1 MSHMDDIRS
10 ELFGEMSDAQRARQI
25 INQNASMAA
34 AQLVDLAVN
43 GVSERTR
50 LSASGMILD
59 RVLGPVGKD
68 EQQDALQDFIEGIA
82 SLARGSASDG

>member
-1 MSHMDDIRS
+1 MDDIRS